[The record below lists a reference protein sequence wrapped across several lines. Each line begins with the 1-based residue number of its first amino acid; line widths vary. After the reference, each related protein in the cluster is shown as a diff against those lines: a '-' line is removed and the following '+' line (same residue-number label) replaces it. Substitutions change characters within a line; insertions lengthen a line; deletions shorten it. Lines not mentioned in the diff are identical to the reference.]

1 MKDQFPTKK
10 SFFEALDRLDDQ
22 DDQDEED
29 KSWGGLMFPA
39 NKELDKPN
47 PNKVAL
53 SSECIPP
60 PRINL
65 DPIPSCGPQRKRIS
79 PVAVLKPTPTERP
92 RTSGATHTIKN
103 GRPPQKKRKTNSA
116 KIIPDNQQI
125 FKGLIFF
132 FFPNNDISP
141 FRRLRIQRAQDY
153 GARWCRN
160 WASDITHVI
169 MDKGLLSSDLLSYL
183 KLEYLPTNVAL
194 VNESYPSECIQFRS
208 VLDASHLRFRVNG
221 IPTTAEKEKSPVVEP
236 PPDSLPLKPSRR
248 EKNQSPEL
256 HLSPVEEPM
265 PNLLP
270 NDFPENVTESV
281 PHAVIFES
289 VQENATEEA
298 CGRGD
303 RERDAL
309 DEIIDEAK
317 ATSHL
322 PLDPVEFSIDESAA
336 DTSDIE
342 TSSSEEELSW
352 KPRKTSTGEGEA
364 KDKEESDWT
373 KGFACMQ
380 KFDPDTKFGNPNNR
394 TIEVLQQMLEYY
406 TQTADQWRVM
416 AYRKAINVL
425 RKQPNKIATRA
436 QARAIPGIG
445 ERLADKIE
453 EIVLTN
459 RLRRLENATH
469 TPEDLIIK
477 EFLGVYGAGLP
488 QASKWVAQGY
498 RSLKDLLEMAPLT
511 KQQRIGVERH
521 SDFAQRIPRKEVE
534 AHGAIV
540 RKVVQTVDRDMQVII
555 GGSYRRG
562 ALTCGDVDCLITKPG
577 ASLEQIRTMMLG
589 LVVPILFNSG
599 FLQAS
604 LAISTHQ
611 DGSKWHGASALPGT
625 TLWRRIDLLFVP
637 DAEIGAALIY
647 FTGNDMFNR
656 SMRLLARKKGMCL
669 NQKGLYGDVLRNQQ
683 VKLNGGRLVEGR
695 DERRIFAVLGVPWRP
710 PEHRRLLLPSEVNSL
725 GLQVPSDCTDQLGGT
740 HWPF

>member
-1 MKDQFPTKK
+1 MKDLFLTKK
-10 SFFEALDRLDDQ
+10 SFFAAIDRLDDS
-22 DDQDEED
+22 DNQDEED
-29 KSWGGLMFPA
+29 KGWGGHLTFA
-39 NKELDKPN
+39 DKEPDKLK

-53 SSECIPP
+53 SSERNP
-60 PRINL
+60 PRANW
-65 DPIPSCGPQRKRIS
+65 DPISSCDLQSKRSS
-79 PVAVLKPTPTERP
+79 PIAVSKPAPANRP
-92 RTSGATHTIKN
+92 RTTGAMPTIKS
-103 GRPPQKKRKTNSA
+103 GGPPQKKRKTNSA
-116 KIIPDNQQI
+116 KIIPDGQQI

-153 GARWCRN
+153 GARWSRS
-160 WASDITHVI
+160 WATDVTHVI
-169 MDKGLLSSDLLSYL
+169 MDKGLLLRDLLTYL
-183 KLEYLPTNVAL
+183 KLEFLPTSVAL

-208 VLDASHLRFRVNG
+208 VLDTSYLRFRVNG
-221 IPTTAEKEKSPVVEP
+221 TPTTAEKEKSPVAEP
-236 PPDSLPLKPSRR
+236 SLPDSLPLKPSRR
-248 EKNQSPEL
+248 EKNQSPERC
-256 HLSPVEEPM
+256 LSPVEEST
-265 PNLLP
+265 PNPLP
-270 NDFPENVTESV
+270 KDSPETVPESV
-281 PHAVIFES
+281 PHAVTSDHET
-289 VQENATEEA
+289 ATEEA
-298 CGRGD
+298 CKRGTW
-303 RERDAL
+303 ERDAL
-309 DEIIDEAK
+309 DDIIDEAK

-322 PLDPVEFSIDESAA
+322 PLDPIEFLVEESAA
-336 DTSDIE
+336 DASDIE
-342 TSSSEEELSW
+342 TSSSEEESTW
-352 KPRKTSTGEGEA
+352 KTRKTSAGEGKA
-364 KDKEESDWT
+364 KDKPDWT

-380 KFDPDTKFGNPNNR
+380 KFDPDTKLDNPNNR

-406 TQTADQWRVM
+406 IQTADQWRVM
-416 AYRKAINVL
+416 AYRKAINAL

-459 RLRRLENATH
+459 RLRRLEIANH

-498 RSLKDLLEMAPLT
+498 RSLKDLLERAPLT

-540 RKVVQTVDRDMQVII
+540 RKAVQAVDRDMQVII

-577 ASLEQIRTMMLG
+577 ATLEQIRTMMLG
-589 LVVPILFNSG
+589 LVVPGLFNSG

-604 LAISTHQ
+604 LAISSHQ

-647 FTGNDMFNR
+647 FTGNDIFNR

-669 NQKGLYGDVLRNQQ
+669 NQKGLYADVLRNQQ
-683 VKLNGGRLVEGR
+683 VKLNGGRLLEGR
-695 DERRIFAVLGVPWRP
+695 DERRIFALLGVPWRP
-710 PEHRRLLLPSEVNSL
+710 PEHRI
-725 GLQVPSDCTDQLGGT
+725 C
-740 HWPF
+740 